1 MATRE
6 APVRQA
12 GASLS
17 PALQQVMVGLAA
29 AAAVELLI
37 LRTFTRTAIHIP
49 ALQPLA
55 GPYEVLSGLG
65 RYSYYVAAV
74 LLIVAIPVLAV
85 ALWRAGGAQ
94 ARLAACSVVA
104 FAIAAGIAR
113 AGLLDGFALDTLT
126 VGAVLLLAASSPG
139 AVDRRAVVVIAVFA
153 GAFALTSGHT
163 ILQAAREDG
172 VGSWDGRWLLWAG
185 ELAALAF
192 AVSTPFVLRVAP
204 SRRVAIV
211 AAAVGVLTFALLI
224 GNAST
229 TKILLL
235 WNEGLAGSFPAV
247 AYAVAAG
254 ALCAVVAALA
264 GQGRV
269 VAAVGLA
276 LLIIG
281 GFGLHSTYQTGLVVA
296 GLAAFY
302 VACLP
307 QGSSPPS
314 GPGGTPGRSGDTNE
328 HGHPTP

>member
-1 MATRE
+1 
-6 APVRQA
+6 V
-12 GASLS
+12 
-17 PALQQVMVGLAA
+17 LQQVLVGLGVAS
-29 AAAVELLI
+29 AVELLI
-37 LRTFTRTAIHIP
+37 LRTFTRAAIHIP

-55 GPYEVLSGLG
+55 GPYEFLSGLG

-85 ALWRAGGAQ
+85 ALWRSGAAQ
-94 ARLAACSVVA
+94 ARVAAASVVA
-104 FAIAAGIAR
+104 FAAAAGMAR
-113 AGLLDGFALDTLT
+113 LGLLDRFALDTLT
-126 VGAVLLLAASSPG
+126 VGAVLLLAAASPG
-139 AVDRRAVVVIAVFA
+139 AVNRRAAVMMVAFA
-153 GAFALTSGHT
+153 GAFALTSSHT

-172 VGSWDGRWLLWAG
+172 LGSWDGRWLLWAG

-192 AVSTPFVLRVAP
+192 AISTPFVLRVAP
-204 SRRVAIV
+204 SRRVAI
-211 AAAVGVLTFALLI
+211 AAAVVGAFTFALFL

-264 GQGRV
+264 GQGRM

-307 QGSSPPS
+307 PGSSRPA
-314 GPGGTPGRSGDTNE
+314 GIGGSPGRSGEANE
-328 HGHPTP
+328 YGHPTP